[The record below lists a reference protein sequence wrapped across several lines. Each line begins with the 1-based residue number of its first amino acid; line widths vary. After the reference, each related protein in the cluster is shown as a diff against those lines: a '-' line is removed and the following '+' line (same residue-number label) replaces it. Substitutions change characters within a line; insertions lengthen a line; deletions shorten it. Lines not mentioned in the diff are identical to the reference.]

1 MVAIAQ
7 GRDSWGVD
15 IAQGRDII
23 FVARAQGRDGVLV
36 WNIRLVRCFHLA
48 G

>member
-36 WNIRLVRCFHLA
+36 WNIRLVGCFHLA